1 MRHHGLRLVIS
12 TQSPLTIAPEIVD
25 LSSAVFIHQ
34 FHALEWF
41 KYLSKKIPLKES
53 DYLRIIGLETGRALV
68 LSTNGGEGV
77 ELVWEI
83 DVRRR
88 ITADL
93 GASKTHRSV
102 E

>member
-12 TQSPLTIAPEIVD
+12 SQSPMTIASEILD

-41 KYLSKKIPLKES
+41 KYLSKKIPLKEA
-53 DYLRIIGLETGRALV
+53 DYLRIVGLKTGCALV
-68 LSTNGGEGV
+68 FCTNGGREEE
-77 ELVWEI
+77 ELVWEVA
-83 DVRRR
+83 VRRR

-93 GASKTHRSV
+93 GASKKA
-102 E
+102 